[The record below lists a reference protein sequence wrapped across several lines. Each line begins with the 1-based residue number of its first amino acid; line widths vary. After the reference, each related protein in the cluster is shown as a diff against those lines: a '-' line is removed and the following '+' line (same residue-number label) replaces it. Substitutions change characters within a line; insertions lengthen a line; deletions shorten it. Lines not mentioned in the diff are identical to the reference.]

1 MHLLV
6 FVDGLPTAGQA
17 LALADL
23 LATRFPAQITLL
35 TTEEAGGEALLEQAT
50 THITA
55 PIQDRRVRPGSAEEV
70 IAAESKS
77 GRYDLIVLAPAGRH
91 GLDRLLRGSRVRNVV
106 RSVATSV
113 LIARQSLNTFRHV
126 LVGVT
131 GSAHSQVDVRVAAQL
146 ARAFGAQV
154 TVLHVVSQVP
164 LIFTGLAEMRHDLD
178 RFLATDALV
187 AQQLKRAREILQ
199 EYEVPSRIELR
210 EGLVRDEIVDEVTE
224 GGHDL
229 LIVGAH
235 VRGEGVA
242 GLLLDDIADHL
253 VRECPISTYVVRS
266 EPAWEMVRPA
276 ESGLSR

>member
-6 FVDGLPTAGQA
+6 FVDELPTASQA

-23 LATRFPAQITLL
+23 LATHFPAQITLL

-210 EGLVRDEIVDEVTE
+210 EGLVRDEIVAEVTE

-253 VRECPISTYVVRS
+253 VRECPISTYVVRT
-266 EPAWEMVRPA
+266 EPAWEMVRP
-276 ESGLSR
+276 